1 MNILNGKSTGRR
13 PVMTAGTGNRQGSGE
28 IYINNLKTETLHLAL
43 NFGLL
48 KLIRN
53 RSVLS
58 QLLQMLLFHMISTNV
73 LSFVNNAFTS
83 HICQQEITAIH

>member
-1 MNILNGKSTGRR
+1 MNILNGKSTGHRL
-13 PVMTAGTGNRQGSGE
+13 VMIAVNGVRQSSGE
-28 IYINNLKTETLHLAL
+28 IYINNSKTETLPLAL

-58 QLLQMLLFHMISTNV
+58 QLL
-73 LSFVNNAFTS
+73 
-83 HICQQEITAIH
+83 